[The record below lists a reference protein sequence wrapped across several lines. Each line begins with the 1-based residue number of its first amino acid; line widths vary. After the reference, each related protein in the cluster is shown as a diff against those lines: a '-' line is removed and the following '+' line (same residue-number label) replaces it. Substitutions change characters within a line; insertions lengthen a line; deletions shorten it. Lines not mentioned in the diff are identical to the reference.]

1 MIILWRYILIIGND
15 TFEAPILSIC
25 IPVYNQKSILRD
37 CISEVLKYEG
47 NDIEVVI
54 NDNSSEDNLVELV
67 NEFSDSRLKY
77 FRNNTNIGHDLNIIQ
92 SFKNSRAKYAFLL
105 RTKDRLFSYAI
116 PKIIERII
124 KNPNLSYITGNAID
138 ENNNLIFSYDK
149 EIHSQ
154 GENALKAHM
163 NLYIHP
169 SGSLYAIHRLDLD
182 RAELFI
188 KEKFND
194 NTGFL
199 VHNMFRLELA
209 FKGDFEIITS
219 DVWQYTNTLR
229 STQKSVQSIGKKE
242 SPYSPRLQL
251 RRFKAEA
258 EWAHKIVPESY
269 VLDLLKWLS
278 SHYLRYSTWHFDSI
292 NKNLIVHRHYG
303 SDQIEFSLLDVRRDF
318 LSITE
323 LIGEKYINDKFRKEN
338 YKKFIKNLLNLNRFY
353 LIFLFSRIY
362 HRLKNNIDSTL

>member
-1 MIILWRYILIIGND
+1 MIISSD

-37 CISEVLKYEG
+37 CIAEVLKYEG

-54 NDNSSEDNLVELV
+54 NDNSSEDNLEELV
-67 NEFSDSRLKY
+67 NEFNDSRLQY

-194 NTGFL
+194 NIGFL

-229 STQKSVQSIGKKE
+229 STQKSVQIIGNKE

-258 EWAHKIVPESY
+258 EWTHKIVIETK
-269 VLDLLKWLS
+269 VLDVLKWLS
-278 SHYLRYSTWHFDSI
+278 SHYLRYSTWHFVSI
-292 NKNLIVHRHYG
+292 NNNLMVHRHYG
-303 SDQIEFSLLDVRRDF
+303 SNQIEFSLSDVRRDF
-318 LSITE
+318 LGITDSIAE
-323 LIGEKYINDKFRKEN
+323 EYINDKFKRGI
-338 YKKFIKNLLNLNRFY
+338 YKKYIKKILIVNRFY
-353 LIFLFSRIY
+353 LVFIVSRIY
-362 HRLKNNIDSTL
+362 HRLKTNINSIL